1 MVFEEAKRILLWGLI
16 CSSSTVATL
25 FGFTG
30 IAAAAAGIA
39 KCLYFLCL
47 VIYLIFFVLGVSAGE
62 RVPLG
67 NLRSWCFCIEAHEA
81 LPCVIN

>member
-47 VIYLIFFVLGVSAGE
+47 VIYLIFFIVGMSAGR
-62 RVPLG
+62 RVPITIPDSDC
-67 NLRSWCFCIEAHEA
+67 LRWKRDAEEH
-81 LPCVIN
+81 